1 MTTLEVNFLSFGKR
15 ERILKR
21 THRKYIS
28 YIFVILILISLLYRN
43 ILTNRNIYNDLTN
56 LKQSTA
62 ISQINQKHQNNIE
75 SILLLIDNVKPF
87 TENIVYNSNYIGIDV
102 RIADKKYIY
111 SIVDNLR
118 QHNLDIKSYGYVSEN
133 DGLYLYKIDIGV

>member
-1 MTTLEVNFLSFGKR
+1 M
-15 ERILKR
+15 
-21 THRKYIS
+21 
-28 YIFVILILISLLYRN
+28 
-43 ILTNRNIYNDLTN
+43 TN